1 MRVSRRTLARY
12 AAERLLDGDAKVMD
26 ELAALLVSEGRQRE
40 LDLLV
45 RDIESAMA
53 ERGTV
58 VATVESA
65 RALDAATRR
74 AIEELLAASVSA
86 SSQRAS
92 HRVSDAETRA
102 AELPDADTSAAASSH
117 APRIHLREVV
127 RPELIGGVKVITPT
141 QAMDATIA
149 KKLHTLRAKKI

>member
-74 AIEELLAASVSA
+74 AIEELLG
-86 SSQRAS
+86 
-92 HRVSDAETRA
+92 
-102 AELPDADTSAAASSH
+102 SAAQ
-117 APRIHLREVV
+117 IHLREVV
-127 RPELIGGVKVITPT
+127 RPELIGGVKVTTPT

>member
-12 AAERLLDGDAKVMD
+12 AAERLLDGDAKVVD

-40 LDLLV
+40 LELLV

-74 AIEELLAASVSA
+74 TIEELLGSAVTRGRSAA
-86 SSQRAS
+86 
-92 HRVSDAETRA
+92 RVSDAETRSEVRA
-102 AELPDADTSAAASSH
+102 PRASR

-127 RPELIGGVKVITPT
+127 RPELIGGVKVTTPT

>member
-1 MRVSRRTLARY
+1 MSVRLSRQKLARY
-12 AAERLLDGDAKVMD
+12 AAERLLDGDAAVVD

-40 LDLLV
+40 LELLV

-53 ERGTV
+53 QRGTV

-74 AIEELLAASVSA
+74 AIEGLLSKHDQV
-86 SSQRAS
+86 R
-92 HRVSDAETRA
+92 
-102 AELPDADTSAAASSH
+102 
-117 APRIHLREVV
+117 LREVV
-127 RPELIGGVKVITPT
+127 RPELIGGVKVTTPT

-149 KKLHTLRAKKI
+149 KKLHTLRAKKIEEE

>member
-12 AAERLLDGDAKVMD
+12 AAERLLDGDAKVVD

-40 LDLLV
+40 LELLV

-74 AIEELLAASVSA
+74 TIEELLGSAVTRGRSAA
-86 SSQRAS
+86 
-92 HRVSDAETRA
+92 RVSDAETRSEA
-102 AELPDADTSAAASSH
+102 RAPRASR

-127 RPELIGGVKVITPT
+127 RPELIGGVKVTTPT

>member
-74 AIEELLAASVSA
+74 TIEELLGGAA
-86 SSQRAS
+86 Q
-92 HRVSDAETRA
+92 
-102 AELPDADTSAAASSH
+102 
-117 APRIHLREVV
+117 IHLREVV
-127 RPELIGGVKVITPT
+127 RPELIGGVKVTTPT

>member
-53 ERGTV
+53 QRGTV

-74 AIEELLAASVSA
+74 AIEELLGKHDQV
-86 SSQRAS
+86 R
-92 HRVSDAETRA
+92 
-102 AELPDADTSAAASSH
+102 
-117 APRIHLREVV
+117 LREVV
-127 RPELIGGVKVITPT
+127 RPELIGGVKVTTPT